1 MHTCPI
7 GICQHPTLN
16 TPTCAPFLCP
26 HPSFGFVCTVFPP
39 CGHITAPPQCPVA
52 TGQNCPPPWTIN
64 ETINQQGQQQQQGP
78 GPAQGGGGATFTPF
92 R

>member
-1 MHTCPI
+1 M
-7 GICQHPTLN
+7 
-16 TPTCAPFLCP
+16 
-26 HPSFGFVCTVFPP
+26 PP
-39 CGHITAPPQCPVA
+39 CNITHPPQCPLP

-64 ETINQQGQQQQQGP
+64 ETINQQGQQQQQQGP